1 MTKKLYA
8 GNLWFEATEAELKE
22 WFGQSGPVEMVRI
35 IPDRVGDKDI
45 AEINSRDV
53 GGQVLKADEAG
64 PMCSQDSGGGGFRRC

>member
-1 MTKKLYA
+1 LKGKQMTKKLYA

-45 AEINSRDV
+45 AELMQSAGNTLANSEERLNELWLWYK
-53 GGQVLKADEAG
+53 G
-64 PMCSQDSGGGGFRRC
+64 

>member
-8 GNLWFEATEAELKE
+8 GNLWFEATETELKE

-45 AEINSRDV
+45 AELMQSAGNTLANSEERLNELWLWYK
-53 GGQVLKADEAG
+53 G
-64 PMCSQDSGGGGFRRC
+64 